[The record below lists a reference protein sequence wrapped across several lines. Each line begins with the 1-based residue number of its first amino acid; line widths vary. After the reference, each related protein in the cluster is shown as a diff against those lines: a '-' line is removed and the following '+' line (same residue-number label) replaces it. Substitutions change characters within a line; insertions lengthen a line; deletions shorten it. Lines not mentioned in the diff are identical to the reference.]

1 MVLQVLYLVFLVCNS
16 LAFISCVN
24 EEGLAL
30 LSFKESLMHYPEGSL
45 SNWNS
50 SDQTPCSWT
59 GVTCRQDKVVSLSIP
74 SRNLYGI
81 FSPALGNLSA
91 IRHLNLRSNELFGS
105 LPYELFNAKELQ
117 SLVLS
122 GNSLSGSVPADI
134 GKLSYLQTLDLSQ
147 NSFNGSIPSSI
158 VQCKRLKMLV
168 FGENHFSG
176 SLPDGIGTSLVSL
189 QKLNISFNNLS
200 GSIPEDMSNLSSLR
214 ATLDMSHNF
223 FNGSIPASLGA
234 LPETVYIDLS
244 YNNLSGPI
252 PQNGALFNL
261 GPTAFVGNPL
271 LCGLP
276 SKISCPS
283 SSSGSN
289 SQSLIDNQ
297 SQNTGRSPGMNG
309 KHSNSSSGIFVI
321 TVIAGVMIGICIA
334 GLLFSNWY
342 KKVCACKVSEHFV
355 GCSFEQKFMARKDF
369 SCFAKDG
376 LETLSENLEHYHFVQ
391 VDLQVNLDL
400 EKLLKASAFLLGK
413 SGIGIVYKVVLEDGR
428 TLAVRRLGDGGS
440 QRFRE
445 FQTAIEAI
453 GKIRHQNIV
462 TLLAYCWSVDEKLLI
477 YDYIPNGDLASAIH
491 GKSGMVSFT
500 PLSWPV
506 RLRIIKGLAKG
517 LAYIHEFSPRKYVH
531 GNLRPS
537 NILLGQN
544 MEPHISDFGLG
555 RLANLT
561 EESSSS
567 SSFQLEQIMTE
578 TPPQNSP
585 YVQRVAS
592 SLAAAGTFYKAPEAS
607 KVTKPSQKWD
617 VYSFGVIILEMIS
630 AKMPFKRIGS
640 LEMDLIQWFQLSI
653 DERKPLVDLLDPFL
667 APDVDME
674 EEIVAVLKM
683 ALACAHKAPERR
695 PSMRFVCDNLARFA

>member
-1 MVLQVLYLVFLVCNS
+1 MVLQVLYLVFLLCNS

-30 LSFKESLMHYPEGSL
+30 LSFKESLTHYPEGSL

-74 SRNLYGI
+74 SRNLCGI

-91 IRHLNLRSNELFGS
+91 IRHLNLRSNEFFGS

-122 GNSLSGSVPADI
+122 GNSLSGSVPAEI

-147 NSFNGSIPSSI
+147 NSFNGSYFIYSSM
-158 VQCKRLKMLV
+158 QETKDACFR
-168 FGENHFSG
+168 
-176 SLPDGIGTSLVSL
+176 
-189 QKLNISFNNLS
+189 

-252 PQNGALFNL
+252 PQNGALINL

-276 SKISCPS
+276 SKILCPS
-283 SSSGSN
+283 SSPGSN
-289 SQSLIDNQ
+289 SKSLFDNQ
-297 SQNTGRSPGMNG
+297 SQNTRRSSGMNG
-309 KHSNSSSGIFVI
+309 KHSNSSS
-321 TVIAGVMIGICIA
+321 GVMIGICIA

-342 KKVCACKVSEHFV
+342 KKKRLFLLCKRWLGDPIREFGAS
-355 GCSFEQKFMARKDF
+355 
-369 SCFAKDG
+369 
-376 LETLSENLEHYHFVQ
+376 YHFVQ

-592 SLAAAGTFYKAPEAS
+592 SLAAAGAFYKAPEAS

-653 DERKPLVDLLDPFL
+653 DERKPLVDLLDP
-667 APDVDME
+667 
-674 EEIVAVLKM
+674 
-683 ALACAHKAPERR
+683 
-695 PSMRFVCDNLARFA
+695 S